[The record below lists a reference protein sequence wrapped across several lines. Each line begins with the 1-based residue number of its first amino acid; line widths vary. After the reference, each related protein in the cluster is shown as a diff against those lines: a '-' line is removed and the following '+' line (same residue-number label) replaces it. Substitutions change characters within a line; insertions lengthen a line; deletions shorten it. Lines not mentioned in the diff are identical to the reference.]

1 MRRHRIVT
9 FQRNFANPVMLRFG
23 RYLPGQLVLETVGRI
38 SGQPRL
44 TPLGGRRDGSTVW
57 IVSEFGLRSNY
68 VRNIE
73 ANPDVRV
80 RIGRT
85 WHTGLA
91 SILPDDDARERLRQL
106 PRYNSLLVRA
116 VGSDLLTVRI
126 ELSS

>member
-1 MRRHRIVT
+1 
-9 FQRNFANPVMLRFG
+9 MLRLG

-44 TPLGGRRDGSTVW
+44 TPVGGRREGTTVW
-57 IVSEFGLRSNY
+57 IVSEFGRGSNY

-85 WHTGLA
+85 WHTGVA
-91 SILPDDDARERLRQL
+91 AILPDDDARERLRRL
-106 PRYNSLLVRA
+106 PWYNSLVVRA

-126 ELSS
+126 ELSP